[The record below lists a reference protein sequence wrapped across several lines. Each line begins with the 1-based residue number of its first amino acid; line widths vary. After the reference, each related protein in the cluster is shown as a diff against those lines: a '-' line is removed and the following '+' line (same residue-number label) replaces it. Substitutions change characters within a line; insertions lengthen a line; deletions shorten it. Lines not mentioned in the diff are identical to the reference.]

1 MPKRWFF
8 VRIKSKRRYIIN
20 KIAVALKKFPHDY
33 PNKKDLTDK
42 ITRYNIHSMHKFKE
56 ISSIYKTDN
65 FKLVGSI
72 VINEKKLSS
81 MDAFDY
87 FKDSNNFFDLTSD
100 EDKERLIQVL
110 STPIK
115 KEVIVVKKEEKTVKS
130 IDEIIYK
137 YSLDDFKDKLENFNS
152 LSPIEQGE
160 LFYDVKKLIKE
171 RFVSFY
177 KDLGVD
183 KSKVSIR
190 AKLYDLSLT
199 FPEFRS
205 TIQGLKIGI
214 AGCLPK
220 NNKNNFAL
228 NKLILEKISSGE
240 LKQNMNSILLFINQR
255 KFNDNE
261 LLLDNYLIKLRT
273 SLDKRNYSKLSSSDQ
288 QRIIN
293 HFTKIDNILENKKG
307 N

>member
-1 MPKRWFF
+1 M
-8 VRIKSKRRYIIN
+8 RRCIIDKLIN
-20 KIAVALKKFPHDY
+20 SLEKLPRDY
-33 PNKKDLTDK
+33 PNKKNLTAK
-42 ITRYNIHSMHKFKE
+42 AKTFNIHSKNKFKE

-190 AKLYDLSLT
+190 AKLYDLSLK

-205 TIQGLKIGI
+205 TIQGLKIGTV
-214 AGCLPK
+214 GCLPK
-220 NNKNNFAL
+220 SDIAL
-228 NKLILEKISSGE
+228 NKLILEEISLGK
-240 LKQNMNSILLFINQR
+240 LKQDRNDILLFINQR
-255 KFNDNE
+255 KFSDKE
-261 LLLDNYLIKLRT
+261 IQLDNYLIQLRT
-273 SLDKRNYSKLSSSDQ
+273 FLDKKRYTKLSDSDQ

-293 HFTKIDNILENKKG
+293 HFNKIDTIIKNQKG
-307 N
+307 K

>member
-1 MPKRWFF
+1 M
-8 VRIKSKRRYIIN
+8 RRCIIDKLIN
-20 KIAVALKKFPHDY
+20 SLEKLPRDY
-33 PNKKDLTDK
+33 PNKKNLTAK
-42 ITRYNIHSMHKFKE
+42 AKTFNIHSKNKFKE

-87 FKDSNNFFDLTSD
+87 FKDSNNFFDLTLD

-130 IDEIIYK
+130 IDKIIYK

-190 AKLYDLSLT
+190 AKLYDLYLK
-199 FPEFRS
+199 FPEFKS
-205 TIQGLKIGI
+205 TIQDLKIGI
-214 AGCLPK
+214 VGCLPK

-228 NKLILEKISSGE
+228 NKLILEKISLDE
-240 LKQNMNSILLFINQR
+240 LKQDRNNILLFINQR
-255 KFNDNE
+255 KYNDNE
-261 LLLDNYLIKLRT
+261 LQLDNYLIKLRT
-273 SLDKRNYSKLSSSDQ
+273 FLDKRNYSKLSSSDQ

-293 HFTKIDNILENKKG
+293 HFNKIDNILENKKG